1 MTDNDKPEQ
10 SLIEGQQAISRAIVT
25 LTAESRKQLYILAY
39 DLDPLIYSNNAF
51 IKQLSALARRS
62 RRPDIRILLHQPSK
76 LLSHQH
82 QVLSLMQRLSS
93 LIDVRQLHE
102 QYRNLWQSYL
112 INDQPMMLYQAT
124 YERYDATLSAAT
136 KAINEERK
144 QFEKMWQYSSTA
156 TQLRRQFI

>member
-1 MTDNDKPEQ
+1 MTDNDKSEQ
-10 SLIEGQQAISRAIVT
+10 SVIEGRQAMSSAIAT
-25 LTAESRKQLYILAY
+25 LTAESRNQLYVLAN
-39 DLDPLIYSNNAF
+39 DLDPLIYSNDAF
-51 IKQLSALARRS
+51 AEQLSALARRS
-62 RRPDIRILLHQPSK
+62 RRPDIRILLHQPSR
-76 LLSHQH
+76 LLSYQH
-82 QVLSLMQRLSS
+82 RALPLMQRLSS

-124 YERYDATLSAAT
+124 YERYDATLSSDT

-144 QFEKMWQYSSTA
+144 QFEKMWQYSNTA